1 MDAHYVLSGTYFL
14 FLFAII
20 CIISSV
26 QCDHLTLK
34 RYGTL
39 FLFLSGIRFSIALC
53 SPRMKN
59 AAIQLLS
66 TFNVILS

>member
-1 MDAHYVLSGTYFL
+1 MDTHYVLSGTYFL
-14 FLFAII
+14 FLFVII

-34 RYGTL
+34 RCGTL
-39 FLFLSGIRFSIALC
+39 FLSLFGIRFCIALC
-53 SPRMKN
+53 SARMKN
-59 AAIQLLS
+59 AAVQLLS